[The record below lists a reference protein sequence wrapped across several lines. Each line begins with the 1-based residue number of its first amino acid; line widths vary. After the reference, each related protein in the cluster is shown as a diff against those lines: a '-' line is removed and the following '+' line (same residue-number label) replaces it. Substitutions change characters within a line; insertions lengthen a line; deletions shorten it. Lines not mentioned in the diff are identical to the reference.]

1 MSSTPSGQITV
12 LLKAWSGGDPA
23 ARDRL
28 APLIS
33 NELRRM
39 ARHYM
44 RGERDGHTLQA
55 TALVNE
61 AWIRLVDAAAVNW
74 QDRAHFFA
82 VSAQM
87 MRRILVDSARARRS
101 GKRGGPGVRVNL
113 DDVPELGSS
122 KDREMVALDDAL
134 NTLAEIDPR
143 KAKVIELRFFG
154 GLSVEETAE
163 VLKIS
168 AQTVMRDWKLSKSWL
183 QREMKRE

>member
-1 MSSTPSGQITV
+1 MSSPPSVQITV
-12 LLKAWSGGDPA
+12 LLKAWSGGDQA
-23 ARDRL
+23 AIDRL
-28 APLIS
+28 VPLIS
-33 NELRRM
+33 NESRRM

-101 GKRGGPGVRVNL
+101 GKRGGPAVRVNL

-122 KDREMVALDDAL
+122 KDRELVALDDAL
-134 NTLAEIDPR
+134 NTLGA
-143 KAKVIELRFFG
+143 G
-154 GLSVEETAE
+154 GPLS
-163 VLKIS
+163 S
-168 AQTVMRDWKLSKSWL
+168 MRGCPHG
-183 QREMKRE
+183 